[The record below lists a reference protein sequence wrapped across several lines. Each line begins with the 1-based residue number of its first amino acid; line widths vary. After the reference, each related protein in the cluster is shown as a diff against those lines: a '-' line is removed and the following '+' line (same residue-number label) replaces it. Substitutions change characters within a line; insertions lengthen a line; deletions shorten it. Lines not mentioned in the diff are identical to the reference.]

1 MKRIHKSLYFIAA
14 ITAISFV
21 SCQKQELESSTNGT
35 RITINATV
43 EPAMNTTKTHVVP
56 EEGDI
61 YNIEW
66 DSNEHM
72 RVIVYNSSTCNK
84 LETTNFTLND
94 NGTGTFEA
102 EIPLGEWTNISGIYP
117 LSATDGTRSEDKQTD
132 YRISLP
138 QVQIPS
144 RDSYDPKAFI
154 MIARNT
160 EVPEDLNNYVWNAYY
175 YRATALNNFTIKNL
189 EHADNI
195 VNVKITFP
203 EDELVAGYKRV
214 DLTTCTVTG
223 NRYQNSPNYI
233 ELKYT
238 EPLSA
243 DASGNYE
250 LWFTTWE
257 INVEPDETVKVEI
270 TTEDYKYTKDFT
282 GHSASFKESF
292 LNLLTLDMSNATV
305 EKLETDDLSGE
316 YLIAAYKDGSW
327 AIMTPENKSGYYVAE
342 VASSISTPIADISCE
357 DFYPIPNV
365 QDYVWT
371 VTAMENGYS
380 ICNNESYIS
389 INEKDANAK
398 SSATELSIVRN
409 NDGTYLIEEPNS
421 TSDRALL
428 YNSTATRFKPYLKR
442 EIETYP
448 APVLIPWVESTE
460 PALIVSEASKTV
472 AAEATEVVFEYIARN
487 LTGDV
492 TATIA
497 SDESQIISGQ
507 PVVNAG
513 ASTVTVTLNPNTEEV
528 EKTATITISANT
540 VGVED
545 QTLTIIQQA
554 YAPLADIV
562 LTFPDE
568 NKDNNKCSA
577 YNKSWTAISGSH
589 EFNIKNFNNNN
600 WNNWT
605 YIRCGSRNYASIGT
619 ISNVTS
625 MPKIASIAV
634 TVDKITTA
642 YVNSIFLSIYS
653 DEGLVTQIG
662 SNIEPNEGITSGTL
676 TFNIPT
682 EYQVSNQY
690 YTLSFDCKEASSN
703 GIIQISQVKYIVT
716 E

>member
-102 EIPLGEWTNISGIYP
+102 EIPSGEWTNISGIYP

-389 INEKDANAK
+389 INDKDANAK

-421 TSDRALL
+421 TFNRALL
-428 YNSTATRFKPYLKR
+428 YNSTATRFKPYLKS

-448 APVLIPWVESTE
+448 APVLIPWVADTTPRISINNTEIICDRNASTGTIEYTISNADFSAVSVTVKKAEDSWISVSCENEAIRYTIQENTEES
-460 PALIVSEASKTV
+460 S
-472 AAEATEVVFEYIARN
+472 R
-487 LTGDV
+487 
-492 TATIA
+492 TATIVV
-497 SDESQIISGQ
+497 SVVGGNTVEVEVIQSGKSTSGVQWSYTFESKEDTGLSGNIFGFQ
-507 PVVNAG
+507 DGRGLQLTANKNAIYTKADYTG
-513 ASTVTVTLNPNTEEV
+513 NIETITLVCSNNKSKGSGTATVTVGGTPLKYNGNTS
-528 EKTATITISANT
+528 ATISGCSTTDTEFTFEADSPLSGELVVEIKATENSVYWKSITINK
-540 VGVED
+540 
-545 QTLTIIQQA
+545 IQ
-554 YAPLADIV
+554 
-562 LTFPDE
+562 
-568 NKDNNKCSA
+568 
-577 YNKSWTAISGSH
+577 
-589 EFNIKNFNNNN
+589 
-600 WNNWT
+600 
-605 YIRCGSRNYASIGT
+605 
-619 ISNVTS
+619 
-625 MPKIASIAV
+625 
-634 TVDKITTA
+634 
-642 YVNSIFLSIYS
+642 
-653 DEGLVTQIG
+653 
-662 SNIEPNEGITSGTL
+662 
-676 TFNIPT
+676 
-682 EYQVSNQY
+682 
-690 YTLSFDCKEASSN
+690 
-703 GIIQISQVKYIVT
+703 
-716 E
+716 